1 MNPDFTKKIPKIF
14 FHYLTPIYPNR
25 KFSGLLQIISGYHS
39 IMGDF
44 PQFFSKNFLWF
55 FLTNTLFKGLSP
67 LFDCQYVIYGGGIR
81 GREGVSPGIGG
92 KVGRSYQKLL
102 TLPSGMMLISYCNM

>member
-1 MNPDFTKKIPKIF
+1 MKT
-14 FHYLTPIYPNR
+14 Y
-25 KFSGLLQIISGYHS
+25 
-39 IMGDF
+39 
-44 PQFFSKNFLWF
+44 FSKKKYMGLF
-55 FLTNTLFKGLSP
+55 FEVTMQTALSP

-92 KVGRSYQKLL
+92 KMGRSYQKLL

>member
-1 MNPDFTKKIPKIF
+1 
-14 FHYLTPIYPNR
+14 
-25 KFSGLLQIISGYHS
+25 
-39 IMGDF
+39 MGDF

-81 GREGVSPGIGG
+81 GREGVCPHIGG
-92 KVGRSYQKLL
+92 KMGGVIISYEH
-102 TLPSGMMLISYCNM
+102 LPSGMVLISYCIM